1 MVSTGKKRE
10 AEVKR
15 GKQKEKERK
24 EMDRTLKDK
33 VVVKPKKADTIKII
47 MNFSDLYYSL
57 MILAHKNALDLCRT
71 RLHQETCVGQGYL

>member
-10 AEVKR
+10 VEVKR

-33 VVVKPKKADTIKII
+33 VVVKPKKADTIKNI

-57 MILAHKNALDLCRT
+57 MILADKNAL
-71 RLHQETCVGQGYL
+71 V